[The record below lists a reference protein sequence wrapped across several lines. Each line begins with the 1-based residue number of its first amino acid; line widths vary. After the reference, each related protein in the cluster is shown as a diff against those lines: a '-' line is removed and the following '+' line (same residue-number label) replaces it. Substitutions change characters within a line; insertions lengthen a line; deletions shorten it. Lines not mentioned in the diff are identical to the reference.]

1 MKHIKIIT
9 LIFLLPSIL
18 FAQEFKVNTITGKV
32 LVQKGIEDSYT
43 PVKKGDILSGNDL
56 IITEDNSFIQLER
69 ENNRFILKA
78 NSALG
83 LNHIRKISINDL
95 LLALAM
101 EEIRN
106 IPTNKQNGIEKN
118 TAVYGENI
126 STAVDNKLPINKLGK
141 MKINGAKQLAENGF
155 NESAIIVSKDTFRKY
170 PLTKLN
176 IDDRIYFANLLE
188 ELNLFNETL
197 DEYNS
202 ISKLNLTKT
211 QQTFVKNKIEKISMK
226 NLGD

>member
-1 MKHIKIIT
+1 MKHTII
-9 LIFLLPSIL
+9 LLFLLSSVL
-18 FAQEFKVNTITGKV
+18 FAQEFKVNKITGNV
-32 LVQKGIEDSYT
+32 LVQKGIEDSFT
-43 PVKKGDILSGNDL
+43 QVKKGDILSGDDL
-56 IITEDNSFIQLER
+56 IVTEEGSFIQLEK

-101 EEIRN
+101 EDIRN
-106 IPTNKQNGIEKN
+106 IPLNKQNGIEKN

-126 STAVDNKLPINKLGK
+126 SMNVASKLPINNLGK

-170 PLTKLN
+170 PSTKSN
-176 IDDRIYFANLLE
+176 FDDRVFFANLLE
-188 ELNLFNETL
+188 ELKLLNETL

-202 ISKLNLTKT
+202 ISKLTLTKT
-211 QQTFVKNKIEKISMK
+211 QQAFVQNKINEISIK
-226 NLGD
+226 NVEE

>member
-1 MKHIKIIT
+1 MKRI
-9 LIFLLPSIL
+9 LILTILFASIL
-18 FAQEFKVNTITGKV
+18 YAQEFKVSTITGKV
-32 LVQKGIEDSYT
+32 LVQKGIEDSFT
-43 PVKKGDILSGNDL
+43 PVKNGDMLNRDDL

-83 LNHIRKISINDL
+83 LNHIRNISINDL

-106 IPTNKQNGIEKN
+106 IPKIKQNGIEKN

-170 PLTKLN
+170 PSTKLN
-176 IDDRIYFANLLE
+176 FDDRIYFANLLE
-188 ELNLFNETL
+188 ELNLYNETL

-202 ISKLNLTKT
+202 ISKLELTET
-211 QQTFVKNKIEKISMK
+211 QQTFVKNKIENISMK

>member
-1 MKHIKIIT
+1 MKNIKLVI
-9 LIFLLPSIL
+9 LIFLLSSIL
-18 FAQEFKVNTITGKV
+18 FAQEFKVNKINGKV
-32 LVQKGIEDSYT
+32 LVQKGLEDSYT
-43 PVKKGDILSGNDL
+43 PVKSGDILNGDDL
-56 IITEDNSFIQLER
+56 IITEDKSFIQLER

-83 LNHIRKISINDL
+83 LNHIRKVSVNDL

-126 STAVDNKLPINKLGK
+126 STDVDSKLPINKLGN
-141 MKINGAKQLAENGF
+141 MKINGAKQLSENGF
-155 NESAIIVSKDTFRKY
+155 HESAIIVSKDTFRKY
-170 PLTKLN
+170 PSTKLN
-176 IDDRIYFANLLE
+176 FDDRIYFANLLE
-188 ELNLFNETL
+188 DLNLYNETL

-202 ISKLNLTKT
+202 ISKLDLTKD
-211 QQTFVKNKIEKISMK
+211 QQTFVNNKIEKISIK
-226 NLGD
+226 NLEN

>member
-9 LIFLLPSIL
+9 LIFLLSSIL

-43 PVKKGDILSGNDL
+43 HVKKGDILNGDDL

-83 LNHIRKISINDL
+83 LNHIRKISVNDL

-126 STAVDNKLPINKLGK
+126 SASIDNKLPINKLGK

-170 PLTKLN
+170 PSTKLN
-176 IDDRIYFANLLE
+176 FNDRIYFANLLE

-202 ISKLNLTKT
+202 ISKLELTKV
-211 QQTFVKNKIEKISMK
+211 QQTFVENKIEEISMK

>member
-1 MKHIKIIT
+1 MKYIIILT
-9 LIFLLPSIL
+9 VLFASIL
-18 FAQEFKVNTITGKV
+18 FSQDFKVNKITGKV
-32 LVQKGIEDSYT
+32 LVQKGIEDSFL
-43 PVKKGDILSGNDL
+43 PVQNGDILNGSDL
-56 IITEDNSFIQLER
+56 VITEDNSFIQLER

-83 LNHIRKISINDL
+83 LNHIRKISVNDL

-126 STAVDNKLPINKLGK
+126 STNVEGKLPISKLGK
-141 MKINGAKQLAENGF
+141 MKINGAKQLSENGF

-170 PLTKLN
+170 PSTKLN
-176 IDDRIYFANLLE
+176 FEDRIYFANLLE

-197 DEYNS
+197 DEYKS
-202 ISKLNLTKT
+202 ISKLALTKT
-211 QQTFVKNKIEKISMK
+211 QQIFVRNKVENISMNNFNK
-226 NLGD
+226 

>member
-1 MKHIKIIT
+1 MKHIIILT
-9 LIFLLPSIL
+9 LLFASIL
-18 FAQEFKVNTITGKV
+18 FAQDFKVNKITGKV
-32 LVQKGIEDSYT
+32 LVQKGIEDSFA
-43 PVKKGDILSGNDL
+43 PVKIGDVLNGSDL
-56 IITEDNSFIQLER
+56 IITEENSFIQLER

-83 LNHIRKISINDL
+83 LNHIRNISVNDL

-126 STAVDNKLPINKLGK
+126 STNVEGKLPINKLGK
-141 MKINGAKQLAENGF
+141 MKINGAKQLSENGF

-170 PLTKLN
+170 PSTKLN
-176 IDDRIYFANLLE
+176 FEDRIYFANLLE

-197 DEYNS
+197 DEYKS
-202 ISKLNLTKT
+202 ISKLALTKT
-211 QQTFVKNKIEKISMK
+211 QQIFVRNKVENISMNHLSK
-226 NLGD
+226 

>member
-1 MKHIKIIT
+1 MKQTIILLF
-9 LIFLLPSIL
+9 LISSIL
-18 FAQEFKVNTITGKV
+18 FAQEFKVNKITGTV
-32 LVQKGIEDSYT
+32 LVQKGIEDSFAL
-43 PVKKGDILSGNDL
+43 VKTGDILNGDDL
-56 IITEDNSFIQLER
+56 IVTEENSFIQLEK
-69 ENNRFILKA
+69 ENNRFVLKA

-83 LNHIRKISINDL
+83 LNHIRKISVNDL

-101 EEIRN
+101 EDIRN

-126 STAVDNKLPINKLGK
+126 STNVENKMTINKLGK

-170 PLTKLN
+170 PSTKSN
-176 IDDRIYFANLLE
+176 FDDRVYFANLLE
-188 ELNLFNETL
+188 ELNLLNETL

-202 ISKLNLTKT
+202 ISKLSLTKT
-211 QQTFVKNKIEKISMK
+211 QQTFVQNKIEEISIK
-226 NLGD
+226 Q

>member
-1 MKHIKIIT
+1 MKN
-9 LIFLLPSIL
+9 LILATFLFSSIL
-18 FAQEFKVNTITGKV
+18 FAQNFKVNKITGKV
-32 LVQKGIEDSYT
+32 LVQKGIENSFAL
-43 PVKKGDILSGNDL
+43 VKKGDILNSEDL
-56 IITEDNSFIQLER
+56 IITEENSFIQLER

-83 LNHIRKISINDL
+83 LNYIRKISVNDL

-101 EEIRN
+101 EDIRN
-106 IPTNKQNGIEKN
+106 IPTSKQNGIEKN

-126 STAVDNKLPINKLGK
+126 SDNVEHKMPINKLGQ

-170 PLTKLN
+170 PSTKYN
-176 IDDRIYFANLLE
+176 FDNRVYFANLFE
-188 ELNLFNETL
+188 ELNLQNETL

-202 ISKLNLTKT
+202 IDKLELTKT
-211 QQTFVKNKIEKISMK
+211 QKKFVKNKIESISMK
-226 NLGD
+226 NVVE

>member
-1 MKHIKIIT
+1 MKRKTIT
-9 LIFLLPSIL
+9 ILIFLLSSIL

-43 PVKKGDILSGNDL
+43 QVKKGDILNGDDL
-56 IITEDNSFIQLER
+56 IITEANSFIQLER

-83 LNHIRKISINDL
+83 LSHIRNISVNDL

-126 STAVDNKLPINKLGK
+126 TTNVDSKLPINKLGN

-170 PLTKLN
+170 PSTKLN
-176 IDDRIYFANLLE
+176 FDDRIYFANLLE

-202 ISKLNLTKT
+202 ISKLDLTNA
-211 QQTFVKNKIEKISMK
+211 QQTFVKNKIENISMK
-226 NLGD
+226 NFGE